1 MSMNLYIKVDGECLK
16 VYQTPTYITYM
27 CLVNSKNEIK
37 PSITGK
43 KALRVVYAYLYWV
56 DSTSDGVY
64 ENIEAAEYQRSV
76 VRKHREYI
84 AGALLEHKKL
94 EVYTL

>member
-1 MSMNLYIKVDGECLK
+1 MSMNLYIKVDGECLN
-16 VYQTPTYITYM
+16 VYQTPTHITYM

-56 DSTSDGVY
+56 DSTSDGIY
-64 ENIEAAEYQRSV
+64 ETIEDAQCQRSV

-84 AGALLEHKKL
+84 LGALLEHKKL